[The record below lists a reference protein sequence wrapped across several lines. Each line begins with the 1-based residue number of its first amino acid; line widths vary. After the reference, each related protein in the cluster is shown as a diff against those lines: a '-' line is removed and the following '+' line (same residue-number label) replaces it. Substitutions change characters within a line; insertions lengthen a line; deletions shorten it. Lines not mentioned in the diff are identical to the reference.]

1 MHASRHGGPRG
12 AGSRRRSRAG
22 FTIVEMLVAMAV
34 FAMLLVLITMLF
46 KNASALVMANSKRL
60 DADIQ
65 ARQLL
70 DRMAVDFAQM
80 LKRDDVDYYMKSS
93 AAPQA
98 GNDQMAFFSEVPG
111 YFASTTSP
119 QSPFSLVAY
128 RVNETASSGRAHSIE
143 RLGKGLLWSGVS
155 DPGAKMAFL
164 PLTIKGLWPQAA
176 DGSSDT
182 DYEQLGTDI
191 FRFEYFYLLKD
202 GTLSVDFPKSITD
215 VAGIC
220 VVVAVIDPKSRT
232 IVTDDQLTTLAGRMA
247 DFDSSM
253 KTGELEKKWRD
264 AIDSSNLPKASLSA
278 VRVYGRTFYLN
289 PLAL

>member
-1 MHASRHGGPRG
+1 MEASRHGGLGRSQVG
-12 AGSRRRSRAG
+12 RDSRAG
-22 FTIVEMLVAMAV
+22 FTIVEMLVAVAV
-34 FAMLLVLITMLF
+34 FTMLLVLITMLF

-60 DADIQ
+60 DADTQ

-80 LKRDDVDYYMKSS
+80 LRRDDVDRYMKSS
-93 AAPQA
+93 TLPQT

-111 YFASTTSP
+111 YFSSASSP
-119 QSPFSLVAY
+119 QSPLSLVAY
-128 RVNETASSGRAHSIE
+128 RVNDKTTSGKAHSVE
-143 RLGKGLLWSGVS
+143 RLGKGLMWSAAS
-155 DPGAKMAFL
+155 NSGARMAFL
-164 PLTIKGLWPQAA
+164 PLTIKGLWPQAT
-176 DGSSDT
+176 DSSDDD

-202 GTLSVDFPKSITD
+202 GTLSTDFPKSIND

-220 VVVAVIDPKSRT
+220 VVVAVIDPKSRA
-232 IVTDDQLTTLAGRMA
+232 IVTDDRLETLAGRMV
-247 DFDSSM
+247 DFDSTM

-264 AIDSSNLPKASLSA
+264 AIDSSNLPKAALSA